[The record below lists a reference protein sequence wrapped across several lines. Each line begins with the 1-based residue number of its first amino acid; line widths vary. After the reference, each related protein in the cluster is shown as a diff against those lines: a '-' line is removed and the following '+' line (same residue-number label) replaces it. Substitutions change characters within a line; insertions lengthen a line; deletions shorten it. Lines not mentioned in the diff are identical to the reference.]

1 MPGVERVHE
10 NAVMSTGSVVGW
22 VAAGGVLAG
31 IAGYWVASGVDEE
44 RRTRLRLLGRRRARR
59 AEGAAAEAA
68 LDDPSFA
75 PQQLKRSAR
84 TMLDEAAAVWRG
96 EDPPGL
102 AKRPDAQLIRGWARS
117 REDWLG
123 SGLRIAGDP
132 TVELLRVV
140 NRADADEDRVV
151 MRLRFHVHVDQPR
164 GQEPLSPHRFGLDER
179 WTMCRDGT
187 RWLLVSVA
195 GDPLAGPVLT
205 APLIP
210 TPAYDEQR
218 LRELSLRELTNQ
230 KTAAGVNPG
239 ELVDRDAPAAL
250 ALRDLSLADE
260 RFSPLVLA
268 AALAHLV
275 EAWEESSDGS
285 EAPLRRLA
293 SDDAVRAL
301 FYPQGDGVRRYVT
314 DATLDS
320 WDVRELDLD
329 VAPPAIK
336 VAVTVTAAS
345 YLDEGTYVSGSD
357 RERHKMT
364 LTWTLELTPAG
375 ADTPRWRLTSSSD
388 A

>member
-1 MPGVERVHE
+1 M
-10 NAVMSTGSVVGW
+10 
-22 VAAGGVLAG
+22 AAGGVLAG

-59 AEGAAAEAA
+59 AEGAAVEAA
-68 LDDPSFA
+68 VDDPSFA
-75 PQQLKRSAR
+75 PELLKRSAR
-84 TMLDEAAAVWRG
+84 TILEEAAAVWRG
-96 EDPPGL
+96 DDPAAL
-102 AKRPDAQLIRGWARS
+102 AKRPDSQLIRAWAQS

-123 SGLRIAGDP
+123 AGLRIAGEP

-151 MRLRFHVHVDQPR
+151 MRLRFHVHVDRPR

-179 WTMCRDGT
+179 WTLCRDGK

-218 LRELSLRELTNQ
+218 LRELSLRELTSQ
-230 KTAAGVNPG
+230 QTAGGVNPG
-239 ELVDRDAPAAL
+239 ELVDRDEPASL

-275 EAWEESSDGS
+275 EAWQESSDGS

-293 SDDAVRAL
+293 DDDAVRAL
-301 FYPQGDGVRRYVT
+301 FYPQGERVRRYIT
-314 DATLDS
+314 DATLHS
-320 WDVRELDLD
+320 WDVRELELD
-329 VAPPAIK
+329 AAPPTIK

-345 YLDEGTYVSGSD
+345 YLDEGTYVTGSD
-357 RERHKMT
+357 RERHNLT
-364 LTWTLELTPAG
+364 LTWTLELTPDG
-375 ADTPRWRLTSSSD
+375 ADTPRWRLTGCSD